1 MISVFGSTQ
10 NRTYVVFNKY
20 YMMVMMEYTEAKCQP
35 LSISMGISNR
45 QLSLLIGQL
54 HNFKSYNFPL
64 NESERKDLSLNLG

>member
-1 MISVFGSTQ
+1 MISVLGSTQ
-10 NRTYVVFNKY
+10 NHTYVVFNKY
-20 YMMVMMEYTEAKCQP
+20 YKMVMMVFAESKCQP

-54 HNFKSYNFPL
+54 HHFESYNFPL